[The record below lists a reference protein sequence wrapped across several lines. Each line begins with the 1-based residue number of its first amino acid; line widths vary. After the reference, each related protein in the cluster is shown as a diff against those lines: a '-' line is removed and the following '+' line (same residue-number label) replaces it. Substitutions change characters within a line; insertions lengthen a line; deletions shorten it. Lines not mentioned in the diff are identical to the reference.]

1 MCVHTSCN
9 ASAFI
14 CVLSVVVTEKFQA
27 GFQLSNF
34 KLILSSMIRSVGRK
48 VGQFYYYTHVS
59 HHFPPHSFTAK
70 WLIFVFGILF
80 RLEKLCLV
88 NDLPLLTRVDYAW
101 AFDAKAYLSDFYSSI
116 LLHRR
121 DVDGYQIGNGEF
133 SPVSDPAMTMM
144 LSVLPIIAERLSLKK
159 APETGI
165 TRLLDIGSGPTI
177 HMAVVFRD
185 KVDEIYLSDY
195 LEQNCE
201 QLRLWMQDR
210 KPFDW
215 RSVLGYIAQREGQA
229 TLSVEA
235 MEVASRSKLRGVF
248 HCDVFKPGVIDWPDY
263 DGLGFDVVSSLFCLE
278 FASNTVDDFTNA
290 LTNVVRLVKPGGYLI
305 LGGVLGESW
314 CKFGGR
320 LFSSY
325 PLTEAQLFAS
335 LRQNGISPTDP
346 TFTYYNHSDI
356 FLVLAQPTQ

>member
-1 MCVHTSCN
+1 LANFIITHTSVIIFLLTHLLQ
-9 ASAFI
+9 SGYFLSLAFYFDWKN
-14 CVLSVVVTEKFQA
+14 CAL
-27 GFQLSNF
+27 
-34 KLILSSMIRSVGRK
+34 
-48 VGQFYYYTHVS
+48 
-59 HHFPPHSFTAK
+59 
-70 WLIFVFGILF
+70 WLVHINKR
-80 RLEKLCLV
+80 RLKMQ

-101 AFDAKAYLSDFYSSI
+101 AFDAKAYLSDFYSRMYRCRKRLEVGFCFVLKYI
-116 LLHRR
+116 ITPT
-121 DVDGYQIGNGEF
+121 GYQTRNGEF

-248 HCDVFKPGVIDWPDY
+248 HCDVFKPGVVDWPDY

-335 LRQNGISPTDP
+335 LRQNGINPTDP

>member
-1 MCVHTSCN
+1 MCVHTGCN

-14 CVLSVVVTEKFQA
+14 CVL
-27 GFQLSNF
+27 
-34 KLILSSMIRSVGRK
+34 
-48 VGQFYYYTHVS
+48 
-59 HHFPPHSFTAK
+59 
-70 WLIFVFGILF
+70 
-80 RLEKLCLV
+80 
-88 NDLPLLTRVDYAW
+88 VDYAW
-101 AFDAKAYLSDFYSSI
+101 AFDAKAYLSDFYS
-116 LLHRR
+116 
-121 DVDGYQIGNGEF
+121 

-248 HCDVFKPGVIDWPDY
+248 HCDVFKPGVVDWPDY

-335 LRQNGISPTDP
+335 LRQNGINPTDP